1 MSRSKGKRWRKLE
14 CRDEARRSDGWG
26 KETMQWTQEN
36 HANVINQGLYD
47 GVGRHPFEQSK
58 EGWVGERVQGCWGN
72 KALRD
77 RLADGKALEAVCWL
91 KGERKEG
98 ERAGRSRVCLSARG
112 CARACVCAHACGCRS
127 RSRRVLECRGAAAS
141 SQSRA
146 AKKARR
152 RRKVHGGGAA
162 LLTLSL
168 NHAKEQQ
175 RAGDGMH
182 IQTRSARKYAHSLG
196 RWGDSPAPL
205 CPASSS
211 CGCRELQSS
220 PLVLMSC
227 LLG

>member
-1 MSRSKGKRWRKLE
+1 MGEGNDAVDARKSRQCDQSGSLRWRGQGTRLSSQRK
-14 CRDEARRSDGWG
+14 DG
-26 KETMQWTQEN
+26 
-36 HANVINQGLYD
+36 
-47 GVGRHPFEQSK
+47 
-58 EGWVGERVQGCWGN
+58 VGERVQGCWGN

-77 RLADGKALEAVCWL
+77 GWQTAKRLEAVCWL

-211 CGCRELQSS
+211 CWM
-220 PLVLMSC
+220 P
-227 LLG
+227 

>member
-1 MSRSKGKRWRKLE
+1 MGWASECRAAGGIKLCATAGRRQSGWRRCAGSKGRGKRER
-14 CRDEARRSDGWG
+14 
-26 KETMQWTQEN
+26 
-36 HANVINQGLYD
+36 
-47 GVGRHPFEQSK
+47 GR
-58 EGWVGERVQGCWGN
+58 
-72 KALRD
+72 
-77 RLADGKALEAVCWL
+77 
-91 KGERKEG
+91 
-98 ERAGRSRVCLSARG
+98 GRSRVCLSARG

-182 IQTRSARKYAHSLG
+182 IQTRVNSSLQSHARMG
-196 RWGDSPAPL
+196 WSPPL
-205 CPASSS
+205 RTLTPASEAEASAK
-211 CGCRELQSS
+211 RAFFWATTR
-220 PLVLMSC
+220 
-227 LLG
+227 